1 MFYKFLLTFVLGI
14 GRSHDLLI
22 RAFTKFSPFPF
33 FIKLSLLFTHKLS
46 KMTNEE
52 FIKSVSL
59 EGEIWKD
66 VVGFEEK
73 YFISNFGLMYPTYN
87 PYQ

>member
-1 MFYKFLLTFVLGI
+1 
-14 GRSHDLLI
+14 
-22 RAFTKFSPFPF
+22 
-33 FIKLSLLFTHKLS
+33 
-46 KMTNEE
+46 MTNEE